1 MSSADPPTP
10 GWRNLLRE
18 IPVLAA
24 AVLAYWGGRGLTE
37 GSYED
42 AVANAGHLIS
52 LEQRLGI
59 YHEIRL
65 QELIIDHQSMVTLM
79 NWVYMWGHWPVI
91 AVCALWL
98 FFCRPSAYF
107 LLRNAF
113 LVSGAIGLVIFVA
126 FPVAPPRLTGIEVAD
141 TITLHSH
148 SYRVLQPPAFVN
160 QYAAMP
166 SLHFGWNLLIGGGM
180 AREARRM
187 PVRVACGLL
196 PAAMAIAVVLTA
208 NHFIIDVIAGGAVA
222 IFGLLVAWRIRSL
235 LLRLPPARLR
245 LLRRWTG
252 LPESP

>member
-1 MSSADPPTP
+1 MSSAAPPTP
-10 GWRNLLRE
+10 GWRSLLRE

-42 AVANAGHLIS
+42 AVANARRLIS
-52 LEQRLGI
+52 LEQQLGI
-59 YHEIRL
+59 YREVRL
-65 QELIIDHQSMVTLM
+65 QELIIDHQWMVTLM

-98 FFCRPSAYF
+98 FFRRPPAYF

-113 LVSGAIGLVIFVA
+113 LVSGAIGLLIFIA

-166 SLHFGWNLLIGGGM
+166 SLHFGWNMLIGGGM
-180 AREARRM
+180 VREVRFLPARI
-187 PVRVACGLL
+187 ACGLL
-196 PAAMAIAVVLTA
+196 PVAMAIAVVLTA
-208 NHFIIDVIAGGAVA
+208 NHFIIDVLAGGTVA
-222 IFGLLVAWRIRSL
+222 LFGLLVAWGTRSL
-235 LLRLPPARLR
+235 LLRIPTKRLR
-245 LLRRWTG
+245 LLRRWSG